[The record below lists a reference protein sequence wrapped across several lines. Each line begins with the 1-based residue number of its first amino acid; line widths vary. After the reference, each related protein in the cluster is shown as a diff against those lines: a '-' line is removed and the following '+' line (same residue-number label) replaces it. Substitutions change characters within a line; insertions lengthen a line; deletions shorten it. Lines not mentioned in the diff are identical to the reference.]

1 MFLFSCVL
9 KDLNKLDTLE
19 MIIARMFAIYE
30 VGLATTII
38 SVMGL
43 ITGFSVLGLNIGLI
57 RYLPRAKEK
66 KFRMIIH

>member
-57 RYLPRAKEK
+57 RYLP
-66 KFRMIIH
+66 